1 MCAVYTL
8 RHVPLRGA
16 HHSIVAQDNVSR
28 KTLSSGTWDLV
39 NSEILA
45 RNEEKHKIPEIPRSV
60 DLRPIFPGSLELGG
74 ATHQKHRTF
83 QRFGELKSW
92 ERNAHK
98 NHVNSRDPRIRRFPT
113 NPRSRHPG
121 GLVGNL
127 WISGSPESLGFLNN
141 NSRDFTKEFNK
152 NAREF
157 QRSRNLGFPSSTLPL
172 TTTRGG
178 GGIRHPGGGSGI
190 PVFVCASLILTNTH
204 FA

>member
-1 MCAVYTL
+1 MNKQN
-8 RHVPLRGA
+8 R
-16 HHSIVAQDNVSR
+16 
-28 KTLSSGTWDLV
+28 
-39 NSEILA
+39 
-45 RNEEKHKIPEIPRSV
+45 IPEIPRSV

-74 ATHQKHRTF
+74 GATHQKHRTF
-83 QRFGELKSW
+83 QIFGELKSW

-98 NHVNSRDPRIRRFPT
+98 NHVNSRDPEIRRFPT

-157 QRSRNLGFPSSTLPL
+157 QRSRNLGVPPRTLPL

-178 GGIRHPGGGSGI
+178 GGGNQTSGGGSGI